1 MSSVRL
7 LDQLLVLGVQGQFP
21 FAQCVISSFVRPGT
35 SVRCTRA
42 VSVCAVCHQ
51 FGFVRP
57 GTSVRCTRAAA
68 MTGSDRVRTKML
80 PRVSN

>member
-1 MSSVRL
+1 MQCVVSSCLRDQLLVLGVQGQFPFAHCVISSCL

-21 FAQCVISSFVRPGT
+21 FAQCVISSFVRPVT

-51 FGFVRP
+51 FV
-57 GTSVRCTRAAA
+57 C
-68 MTGSDRVRTKML
+68 
-80 PRVSN
+80 